1 MSARIVGDS
10 SIDEKLRGQSANF
23 KKYSWPILIVSL
35 LFTLAMVVD
44 LAFVNTPTF
53 HTDLADFAPDSESA
67 DAHER
72 ISEHFSNETRPM
84 FVHVTADDGSNI
96 LNIEDL
102 VVMDEHLA
110 QIKALSESLD
120 GAILNYITAPSIL
133 QLALDEEA
141 NGTKLSDVSSWD
153 EMLNLVIDL
162 NESDC
167 PGDISKQREVAEFI
181 LDGML
186 NKDFDGDDICLWIQ
200 TNGENGSANVYA
212 TSTLWILE
220 INPDLSSEDRKLKQ
234 NEIRELFNELSEN
247 SDLTYGVASLDLISY
262 DIDEGTFDNLAT
274 LILLALVVVVLL
286 LAIAF
291 RSTRGVVFP
300 LVGLSFA
307 LIWTYGILSFLGS
320 RFTALEVAV
329 APLVLGLGID
339 YSIHLQRRYNSF
351 RSSIEDSSE
360 AWLAACAKLSTPL
373 GLAVITTVAAFMANI
388 ISPLPPL
395 KTFGI
400 ALSIGV
406 ISAFI
411 NSTVVVGAL
420 HVVLDN
426 PEKFRKTEPI
436 RMPKLSKKLVDIQR
450 TQQAG
455 VFIIALILS
464 GLSIV
469 GATGLETEFDLSDF
483 LNDDMEIMKVRGD
496 LEQNY
501 ESAGWKLVY
510 VLMEP
515 ASSLDEIND
524 DSKLLNELR
533 GFHKD
538 LATNHDVVGGGTYDS
553 TPAYEG
559 PYKVLFDAVDNNAS
573 FGESYGL
580 VIVGDDLRSSND
592 LELDLGAAF
601 FDLANNDSIADPFSG
616 LTWSERVAKTVNL
629 DGTKIVHLRN
639 EVKVDASTS
648 SQTSRIVSWFEDELG
663 IEEENDGKMR
673 SELSGTAKIYVTG
686 DLVSLQTVLDGLN
699 SSQLSATAISFV
711 VSLLVLFI
719 LTRRVVPALVV
730 LTPVVLATLWVVGS
744 MVLLSLKWN
753 VLTIMVTA
761 LSLGIGIDY
770 AIHMWR
776 RFESERS
783 KSDDIWQALEETI
796 TTTGVALVLSAG
808 TTALGF
814 LVLLLS
820 PMPVVQQFGLVTA
833 LTVSYSL
840 ALSIIVL
847 PVLLLMAE
855 NTLTPREGVD
865 D

>member
-1 MSARIVGDS
+1 VGDS

-220 INPDLSSEDRKLKQ
+220 INPELSSEDRKLKQ

-515 ASSLDEIND
+515 ASSLDEIDD

-639 EVKVDASTS
+639 EIKVDASTS

-663 IEEENDGKMR
+663 LEKENDGKMR
-673 SELSGTAKIYVTG
+673 SELSGTAKIFVTG

>member
-515 ASSLDEIND
+515 ASSLDEIDD

-865 D
+865 N

>member
-1 MSARIVGDS
+1 MGDS
-10 SIDEKLRGQSANF
+10 GIDEKLRGQSANF

-220 INPDLSSEDRKLKQ
+220 INPELSSEDRKLKQ

-515 ASSLDEIND
+515 ASSLDEIDD